1 MCRFQQSTGRLAVI
15 PFLQKKTTACGLDL
29 GTSWLKMVCLR
40 NAKQGIRLERMGQMA
55 LPFQSKGDSKAIGNA
70 VKTLHASM
78 GFKDKVVISS
88 LRGHEIIVKHMQLP
102 LAKDMCA
109 VVEKEAREQI
119 PFDLTD
125 LYLDFHV
132 INPAEKKA
140 KKAEVMVV
148 ATKKKVVMN
157 LEATLELGGLALSM
171 VDVDAF
177 ALSNC
182 FEFNYPE
189 QTDPVYLLDIGA
201 NQGILGI
208 YEPHRPFYFR
218 ELGFGGKEI
227 TQTLGRQ
234 LDIHLNE
241 AEALKRKG
249 PQGLPENQRQHA
261 ARAVKDVCRNWCREI
276 QRMEQF
282 FQTSTTI
289 SAMPKKLCISG
300 GGSLLC
306 GVIPLF
312 AEELEMEVS
321 PLDPWRKIL
330 VDSNQSDTQ
339 YIKACSSQFVVPTGL
354 ALRGCL

>member
-1 MCRFQQSTGRLAVI
+1 MI

-40 NAKQGIRLERMGQMA
+40 KEKQEVRLERVGHMI
-55 LPFQSKGDSKAIGNA
+55 LPVHSKGDAKAVGA
-70 VKTLHASM
+70 AAKTLHTSLA
-78 GFKDKVVISS
+78 FKDKVVISS

-102 LAKDMCA
+102 IAKDMRS

-132 INPAEKKA
+132 IKPAEKKA

-148 ATKKKVVMN
+148 ATKKKVVMD
-157 LEATLELGGLALSM
+157 LESTLGLGGLSLSV

-182 FEFNYPE
+182 YEFNYPE
-189 QTDPVYLLDIGA
+189 QEEPAYLLDIGSA
-201 NQGILGI
+201 QSILGV

-218 ELGFGGKEI
+218 ELGFGGQHI
-227 TQTLGRQ
+227 TQTVGRQ
-234 LDIHLNE
+234 LDIALNE
-241 AEALKRKG
+241 AEALKLKG
-249 PQGLPENQRQHA
+249 PESLPMDQQLEIGQ
-261 ARAVKDVCRNWCREI
+261 AVTDGCRNWCREI
-276 QRMEQF
+276 KRVEQF

-289 SAMPKKLCISG
+289 SSTPKQLYISG
-300 GGSLLC
+300 GGSLLS
-306 GVIPLF
+306 GLLPLL
-312 AEELEMEVS
+312 AHELEMEVQY
-321 PLDPWRKIL
+321 LDPWRKIL
-330 VDSNQSDTQ
+330 VDTNQFDSQ
-339 YIKACSSQFVVPTGL
+339 YTKTLGPQFVVPTGL

>member
-1 MCRFQQSTGRLAVI
+1 LI

-40 NAKQGIRLERMGQMA
+40 KEKQGVRLERAGYMA
-55 LPFQSKGDSKAIGNA
+55 LPFQSKGDLKAMGDA
-70 VKTLHASM
+70 ARTLHASM
-78 GFKDKVVISS
+78 AFKDKVVISS

-102 LAKDMCA
+102 LVKDMRA

-125 LYLDFHV
+125 LYLDFHI

-157 LEATLELGGLALSM
+157 LEATLERAGLALSM

-189 QTDPVYLLDIGA
+189 QTAPVYLLDIGA
-201 NQGILGI
+201 NQSILGI
-208 YEPHRPFYFR
+208 YEPRRPFYFR
-218 ELGFGGKEI
+218 ELGFGGQQI
-227 TQTLGRQ
+227 TQAVGRQ
-234 LDIHLNE
+234 LDIPLNE

-249 PQGLPENQRQHA
+249 PEGLPEDQRRHTV
-261 ARAVKDVCRNWCREI
+261 RAVKDMCRNWCREI

-282 FQTSTTI
+282 FQTSATI
-289 SAMPKKLCISG
+289 SSLPGKLCVSG
-300 GGSLLC
+300 GGSLLS
-306 GVIPLF
+306 GLIPLL
-312 AEELEMEVS
+312 AAELEMEVS
-321 PLDPWRKIL
+321 HLDPWRKIQ
-330 VDSNQSDTQ
+330 VDSNQFDTQ
-339 YIKACSSQFVVPTGL
+339 YTRTCGSQFVVPTGL